1 MSSVDEFVRTSIL
14 TFPSMRK
21 NRTEVLHHALCVLGS
36 GYEWAEDG
44 TIVST
49 TDETYPLWSEVAEIE
64 RMEAYLSENLPSEE
78 LREMVRPEFT
88 KNLAEYA
95 KVVAEVDTRMNLRTQ
110 VEHFYPQP
118 VFAPY
123 SALLMNVPANVTPD
137 WKAACDEMRE
147 LAIAAG
153 WVFPA

>member
-14 TFPSMRK
+14 TFPSMSK

-36 GYEWAEDG
+36 GYAWGEDG
-44 TIVST
+44 TIVAT
-49 TDETYPLWSEVAEIE
+49 TDETYPLWSAAADIE
-64 RMEAYLSENLPSEE
+64 RIEAYLAENIPSE
-78 LREMVRPEFT
+78 LHEMVRPEMT
-88 KNLAEYA
+88 KNIAEYA
-95 KVVAEVDTRMNLRTQ
+95 KVVAEVDTRMYLRTQ

-118 VFAPY
+118 AFSPY
-123 SALLMNVPANVTPD
+123 SALLMNTPENVTPD

-147 LAIAAG
+147 LAIEAG